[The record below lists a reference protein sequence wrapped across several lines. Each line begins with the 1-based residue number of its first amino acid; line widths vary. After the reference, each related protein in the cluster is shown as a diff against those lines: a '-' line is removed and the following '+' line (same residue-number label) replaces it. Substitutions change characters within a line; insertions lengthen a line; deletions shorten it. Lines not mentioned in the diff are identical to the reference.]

1 MRNLLK
7 VLTIFAIA
15 AVLTAGG
22 VFAWGYR
29 TFHAPAENLESV
41 TIVIQPGSSLRTIAG
56 QLAEHGL
63 VRDARVFA
71 LGARLDPRHTRLT
84 AGEYRFPAQVSALE
98 IIDKLARHDVVQ
110 HTVTVPEGLTSTE
123 IAALLST
130 ETGLDGEIETIP
142 SEGSLLPETYQYTH
156 GATRRMILDRM
167 AEGLD
172 DLKTTLWPNR
182 AADLPIDSWDE
193 AVILASIVEKETGVA
208 SERGKVAGVFVNRL
222 RRGMR
227 LQSDPTVSYGITQ
240 GKTGLGRPLTKADL
254 RTKTPY
260 NTYVIDG
267 LPPGPICN
275 PGRDAIAAV
284 LNPTPTKAL
293 YFVADGTGGH
303 AFANTLAEHNRNV
316 AKWRRLQKQEKP

>member
-7 VLTIFAIA
+7 VLFILTIA

-29 TFHAPAENLESV
+29 TFHAPSENLESV
-41 TIVIQPGSSLRTIAG
+41 TIIIEPGSSLRGIAR

-71 LGARLDPRHTRLT
+71 IGARLDPRHKRLT
-84 AGEYRFPAQVSALE
+84 AGEYRFPAQVSARE
-98 IIDKLARHDVVQ
+98 IIDKLERHDVVQ
-110 HTVTVPEGLTSTE
+110 HTVTIPEGLTSRE
-123 IAALLST
+123 IVDLLAAD
-130 ETGLDGEIETIP
+130 EGLVGPIPEVPGEGT
-142 SEGSLLPETYQYTH
+142 LLPETYQYIH
-156 GATRRMILDRM
+156 GATRAMILDRM
-167 AEGLD
+167 TAGLEGLRA
-172 DLKTTLWPNR
+172 TLWPNR
-182 AADLPIDSWDE
+182 AADLPVATWED

-227 LQSDPTVSYGITQ
+227 LQSDPTVSYGLTLGQ
-240 GKTGLGRPLTKADL
+240 APLGRPLSKADL
-254 RTKTPY
+254 RKATPY
-260 NTYVIDG
+260 NTYVIGG

-275 PGRDAIAAV
+275 PGKDAIAAV
-284 LNPTPTKAL
+284 LNPTATEAL

-316 AKWRRLQKQEKP
+316 AKWRRIERQNKP

>member
-7 VLTIFAIA
+7 VLTLIAIA

-29 TFHAPAENLESV
+29 TFHAPAGNLAPV
-41 TIVIQPGSSLRTIAG
+41 TVIIEPGSSLRAIAR
-56 QLAEHGL
+56 QLAENGL

-71 LGARLDPRHTRLT
+71 VGARLDPRHTRLT

-110 HTVTVPEGLTSTE
+110 HTVTIPEGLTSSE
-123 IAALLST
+123 IVDLLRLQ
-130 ETGLDGEIETIP
+130 EDLVGDIP
-142 SEGSLLPETYQYTH
+142 AVPAEGAFLPETYQYTR

-167 AEGLD
+167 AVGLE
-172 DLKTTLWPNR
+172 DLKTTLWPER
-182 AADLPIDSWDE
+182 AADLPFSTWEE
-193 AVILASIVEKETGVA
+193 ALILASIVEKETGVA

-227 LQSDPTVSYGITQ
+227 LQSDPTVSYGITL
-240 GKTGLGRPLTKADL
+240 GKQPLGRLLTRTDL
-254 RTKTPY
+254 RTPTPY
-260 NTYVIDG
+260 NTYVIPG
-267 LPPGPICN
+267 LPPAPICN

-284 LNPTPTKAL
+284 LNPTPTTAL

-316 AKWRRLQKQEKP
+316 AKWRRIQKKNQP

>member
-7 VLTIFAIA
+7 VLFIMTIA

-29 TFHAPAENLESV
+29 TFHAPSENLEPV
-41 TIVIQPGSSLRTIAG
+41 TLIIEPGSSLRGIAR

-63 VRDARVFA
+63 VRDERVFA
-71 LGARLDPRHTRLT
+71 IGARLDPRHKRLT
-84 AGEYRFPAQVSALE
+84 AGEYTFPAQVSARE
-98 IIDKLARHDVVQ
+98 IIDKLERHDVVQ
-110 HTVTVPEGLTSTE
+110 HTVTVPEGLTSRE
-123 IAALLST
+123 IVDLLVADD
-130 ETGLDGEIETIP
+130 GLDGPEP
-142 SEGSLLPETYQYTH
+142 DVPGEGTLLPETYQYIH
-156 GATRRMILDRM
+156 GATRAMILDRM
-167 AEGLD
+167 AAGLEGLRA
-172 DLKTTLWPNR
+172 TLWPKR
-182 AADLPIDSWDE
+182 DPDIPIATWED

-227 LQSDPTVSYGITQ
+227 LQSDPTVSYGLTL
-240 GKTGLGRPLTKADL
+240 GKAPLGRPLSKADL
-254 RTKTPY
+254 RQATPY
-260 NTYVIDG
+260 NTYVIGG

-275 PGRDAIAAV
+275 PGKDAIAAV
-284 LNPTPTKAL
+284 LNPTATKAL

-316 AKWRRLQKQEKP
+316 AKWRKIERQNKP